1 MLPSIGAGAGAWA
14 RASPTAPIA
23 ITTRPRKRTR
33 TNGSMA
39 SPPLHATSGGER
51 RLEVSGEL
59 CEERVGLLL
68 DDGLTELSDLAEHG
82 EVGLDLQTRP
92 PLARS
97 QREAHAGS
105 DPSA

>member
-1 MLPSIGAGAGAWA
+1 M
-14 RASPTAPIA
+14 ASRTEAASIA
-23 ITTRPRKRTR
+23 ITARPSKRARK
-33 TNGSMA
+33 NGSMA
-39 SPPLHATSGGER
+39 SPPLHATSGDER

-82 EVGLDLQTRP
+82 EVGLDLQARP